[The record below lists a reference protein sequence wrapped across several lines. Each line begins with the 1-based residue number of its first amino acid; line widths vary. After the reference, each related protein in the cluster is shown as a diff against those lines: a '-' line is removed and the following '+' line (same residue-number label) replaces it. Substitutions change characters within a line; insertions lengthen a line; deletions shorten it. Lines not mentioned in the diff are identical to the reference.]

1 MNIERT
7 LNKKVPGVLSA
18 AVNFASERA
27 TVTYIPGVA
36 GIEDMIAAVEKAG
49 YGAIAPVEGF
59 DAEDAEQ
66 QARKAEI
73 RDQTHKFIVGVVFAL
88 PLFVLSMAR
97 DFGLIGVWS
106 HAGWM
111 NWFFFALAT
120 PVQFYTGWDYYKGG
134 LKSLSNKSAN
144 MDVLVAM
151 GSSVA
156 YFYSLAVLLIP
167 GFGTHVY
174 FETSAVI
181 ITLIKLGKMLES
193 RTKGRTGGAI
203 RKLIGLRPKNAAVVR
218 DGSEV
223 EIPITRVIVGDT
235 VIVRPGERIP
245 VDGIVLAGESAVD
258 ESMLTGESLPVDK
271 QAGDMVVGG
280 TINGEG
286 LLRFTAIRVGR
297 ETVLAQIIRLVQE
310 AQGSKAPIQALADRV
325 AAVFVP
331 AVIGIAFVVF
341 AVWHSHGRFRTRHD
355 PAGCG
360 AGDRLPLCAGPGNSY
375 GYHGGDRQG
384 G

>member
-1 MNIERT
+1 MMNKKKITLPITGMTCANCAANIERGVKKLDGVAEVNVNFASEKAAVAFDPQKIGVEDLVKKIEKTGYGISTAKLEFPVTGMTCANCARNIERT

-27 TVTYIPGVA
+27 TVTYIPEVS

-49 YGAIAPVEGF
+49 YGAIAPVEGL

-66 QARKAEI
+66 QARQTEI
-73 RDQTHKFIVGVVFAL
+73 RDQTHKFIVGMVFAL

-97 DFGLIGVWS
+97 DFGLIGAWS

-218 DGSEV
+218 DGSEI
-223 EIPITRVIVGDT
+223 EIPMT
-235 VIVRPGERIP
+235 
-245 VDGIVLAGESAVD
+245 
-258 ESMLTGESLPVDK
+258 
-271 QAGDMVVGG
+271 
-280 TINGEG
+280 
-286 LLRFTAIRVGR
+286 
-297 ETVLAQIIRLVQE
+297 
-310 AQGSKAPIQALADRV
+310 
-325 AAVFVP
+325 
-331 AVIGIAFVVF
+331 
-341 AVWHSHGRFRTRHD
+341 
-355 PAGCG
+355 
-360 AGDRLPLCAGPGNSY
+360 
-375 GYHGGDRQG
+375 
-384 G
+384 

>member
-1 MNIERT
+1 MNEKKITLPITGMTCANCAANIERGVKKLDGVAEVNVNFASEKAAVAFDPQKLGVEDLVKKIEKTGYGIGTAKIEFPVTGMTCANCAMNIERT
-7 LNKKVPGVLSA
+7 LNKKVPGVLAA

-49 YGAIAPVEGF
+49 YGAIAPVEGM

-66 QARKAEI
+66 KARDAEI

-111 NWFFFALAT
+111 NWLFFALAT

-134 LKSLSNKSAN
+134 LKSLANKSAN

-174 FETSAVI
+174 F
-181 ITLIKLGKMLES
+181 
-193 RTKGRTGGAI
+193 
-203 RKLIGLRPKNAAVVR
+203 
-218 DGSEV
+218 
-223 EIPITRVIVGDT
+223 
-235 VIVRPGERIP
+235 
-245 VDGIVLAGESAVD
+245 
-258 ESMLTGESLPVDK
+258 
-271 QAGDMVVGG
+271 
-280 TINGEG
+280 
-286 LLRFTAIRVGR
+286 
-297 ETVLAQIIRLVQE
+297 
-310 AQGSKAPIQALADRV
+310 
-325 AAVFVP
+325 
-331 AVIGIAFVVF
+331 
-341 AVWHSHGRFRTRHD
+341 
-355 PAGCG
+355 
-360 AGDRLPLCAGPGNSY
+360 
-375 GYHGGDRQG
+375 
-384 G
+384 